1 MTSHDDLERAF
12 DQWVLD
18 PARGADV
25 AVPVHLRRG
34 GLTADRWPVAD
45 LLYELA
51 DDDRAV
57 DERVAAAL
65 HLPPA
70 STYAR
75 AARLLW
81 ATRSVWAGVGVRT

>member
-25 AVPVHLRRG
+25 DVPVHLRRG
-34 GLTADRWPVAD
+34 GHATDRWPIAD

-51 DDDRAV
+51 DDEQAV
-57 DERVAAAL
+57 DGRVAAAL

-81 ATRSVWAGVGVRT
+81 AARSVWAGAGVRT